1 MPTRHAHLDKQ
12 RFGPW
17 ALVTGASSGIGRAF
31 AAQLAGNGIN
41 LVLAAR
47 RLPVL
52 DEVGRGLAR
61 QHHIQYRAVR
71 VDLAGPDFLNTL
83 IDATSDLD
91 LGLIVSD
98 AGDMNLG
105 EFLATSHDALL
116 AELRVNTEA
125 HLSLTHH
132 FGQSLARRG
141 AGGILLV
148 SSVAGIQ
155 GVPYIANYSA
165 SKAYVLSLGEA
176 VHHELSAHGVHVT
189 VLVPGATATAMT
201 ARFGAGK
208 TAMSRLM
215 MSADACATQG
225 LAALAANRAVRI
237 SGRMNRVTVALT
249 PRKTRTRMFGAMNK
263 SMAHQITTA
272 SERRTPGVDSDD
284 RTVA

>member
-1 MPTRHAHLDKQ
+1 MTTRVDKQ

-17 ALVTGASSGIGRAF
+17 AMVTGASSGIGRAI
-31 AAQLAGNGIN
+31 ATQLAANGIN

-47 RLPVL
+47 RLPML
-52 DEVGRGLAR
+52 EEVGRDLASE
-61 QHHIQYRAVR
+61 HGVQYRAVR
-71 VDLAGPDFLNTL
+71 VDLAEPGFLNTL
-83 IDATSDLD
+83 VEATNDLD
-91 LGLIVSD
+91 LGLIVSN

-105 EFLATSHDALL
+105 ELLATPHHALL

-155 GVPYIANYSA
+155 GVPYIANYAA
-165 SKAYVLSLGEA
+165 SKAYVLSLGES
-176 VHHELSAHGVHVT
+176 VHHELSARGVHVT
-189 VLVPGATATAMT
+189 VLVPGATTTAMT
-201 ARFGAGK
+201 ARFGADK
-208 TAMSRLM
+208 TPMGRLM
-215 MSADACATQG
+215 MPADACADQG

-237 SGRMNRVTVALT
+237 SGRMNRITVALT

-263 SMAHQITTA
+263 SMADQITTA
-272 SERRTPGVDSDD
+272 SDRSTPGIESDD
-284 RTVA
+284 RSVA

>member
-1 MPTRHAHLDKQ
+1 MSTRVTHLDKQ

-31 AAQLAGNGIN
+31 ATQLAANGIN

-47 RLPVL
+47 RLSIL
-52 DEVGRGLAR
+52 DEVGRDLAR
-61 QHHIQYRAVR
+61 QHRIQCRSVR
-71 VDLAGPDFLNTL
+71 VDLAEPDFLNTL
-83 IDATSDLD
+83 IDATNDLD
-91 LGLIVSD
+91 LGLVVSN

-105 EFLATSHDALL
+105 EFLATPHDALL

-132 FGQSLARRG
+132 FGQLLARRG
-141 AGGILLV
+141 RGGILLV

-165 SKAYVLSLGEA
+165 TKSYVLSLGEA
-176 VHHELSAHGVHVT
+176 VHRELSPRGVHVT

-201 ARFGAGK
+201 ARFGADK
-208 TAMSRLM
+208 TAMGRLM
-215 MSADACATQG
+215 MSADACAAEG

-237 SGRMNRVTVALT
+237 SGRMNRATVALT
-249 PRKTRTRMFGAMNK
+249 PRRTRIRMFGAMNR
-263 SMAHQITTA
+263 SMADQLTTA
-272 SERRTPGVDSDD
+272 SSPNTPHYRSG
-284 RTVA
+284 

>member
-1 MPTRHAHLDKQ
+1 MPDRSHTRGGATASSPSRRSVMTTRVTHLDKQ

-31 AAQLAGNGIN
+31 AAQLAANGIN

-47 RLPVL
+47 RLPML
-52 DEVGRGLAR
+52 DEVGRDLAR
-61 QHHIQYRAVR
+61 EHRIHYRTIR
-71 VDLAGPDFLNTL
+71 VDLAEPDFLNTI
-83 IDATSDLD
+83 IDVTDDLD
-91 LGLIVSD
+91 LGLIVSN

-105 EFLATSHDALL
+105 GFLATPRHALL

-165 SKAYVLSLGEA
+165 TKSYVLTLGEA
-176 VHHELSAHGVHVT
+176 
-189 VLVPGATATAMT
+189 
-201 ARFGAGK
+201 
-208 TAMSRLM
+208 
-215 MSADACATQG
+215 
-225 LAALAANRAVRI
+225 
-237 SGRMNRVTVALT
+237 
-249 PRKTRTRMFGAMNK
+249 
-263 SMAHQITTA
+263 
-272 SERRTPGVDSDD
+272 
-284 RTVA
+284 

>member
-1 MPTRHAHLDKQ
+1 MTTRATPIDKH

-31 AAQLAGNGIN
+31 ATQLAANGIN

-47 RLPVL
+47 RLPIL

-61 QHHIQYRAVR
+61 QHHIQYRTVQ
-71 VDLAGPDFLNTL
+71 VDLAEPDFLNTL
-83 IDATSDLD
+83 IHSTNDLD
-91 LGLIVSD
+91 LGLIVSN

-105 EFLATSHDALL
+105 EFLATAHQALL

-132 FGQSLARRG
+132 FGQKLARRG
-141 AGGILLV
+141 TGGILLV

-165 SKAYVLSLGEA
+165 TKSYVLTLGEA
-176 VHHELSAHGVHVT
+176 LHRELAAHGVHVT

-201 ARFGAGK
+201 ARFGADK
-208 TAMSRLM
+208 TPMGRLM
-215 MSADACATQG
+215 MSADTCAAQG
-225 LAALAANRAVRI
+225 LAALTANHPAWI
-237 SGRMNRVTVALT
+237 SGRMNRVTIALT
-249 PRKTRTRMFGAMNK
+249 PRKTRIRMFGAMNK
-263 SMAHQITTA
+263 SMADQITTT
-272 SERRTPGVDSDD
+272 SDPRTPSIEPDD
-284 RTVA
+284 RPV

>member
-1 MPTRHAHLDKQ
+1 MTTRATPVDKQ

-31 AAQLAGNGIN
+31 AAHLAAGGIN

-47 RLPVL
+47 RPSIL
-52 DEVGRGLAR
+52 DEVGRDLAQR
-61 QHHIQYRAVR
+61 HHIQYRPVR
-71 VDLAGPDFLNTL
+71 VDLAEPEFLNTL
-83 IDATSDLD
+83 VEATSDLD
-91 LGLIVSD
+91 LGLVVSN

-105 EFLATSHDALL
+105 EFLATPHDALL

-141 AGGILLV
+141 RGGILLV

-155 GVPYIANYSA
+155 GVPYIANYAA
-165 SKAYVLSLGEA
+165 SKSYVLSLGEA
-176 VHHELSAHGVHVT
+176 VHRELSPHGVHVT

-201 ARFGAGK
+201 AKFGADK
-208 TAMSRLM
+208 TAMGRLM

-225 LAALAANRAVRI
+225 LAALAANRAVHI
-237 SGRMNRVTVALT
+237 SGRMNRATIALT
-249 PRKTRTRMFGAMNK
+249 PRKTRIRMFGAMNK
-263 SMAHQITTA
+263 SMAANQATTA
-272 SERRTPGVDSDD
+272 PDRRTPTVKLDD
-284 RTVA
+284 RPV